1 MASLGLFQTTSLLSA
16 VLLLMT
22 MYALTVA
29 VTVTPEEA
37 LYDEL
42 RVTAKLEKRGM
53 VVSVT
58 WTLMILAAA
67 CGEAMP
73 GFQERFIAAGNE
85 TPTLAAFIVCGTYA
99 FTFFVFCEAVA
110 MIVIFLRVR
119 ILAVKALNDGKT
131 SHR

>member
-1 MASLGLFQTTSLLSA
+1 MANLGLFQTTSMLSV

-22 MYALTVA
+22 IYALTVA
-29 VTVTPEEA
+29 ITVTPEEA
-37 LYDEL
+37 LYEEQ

-85 TPTLAAFIVCGTYA
+85 TPTLAAFIVCGTFA

-110 MIVIFLRVR
+110 TVTIFLRVR
-119 ILAVKALNDGKT
+119 LLAVKALNEEK
-131 SHR
+131 SH

>member
-1 MASLGLFQTTSLLSA
+1 MASFGLFQTTSFLSA

-22 MYALTVA
+22 VYALTVA

-42 RVTAKLEKRGM
+42 RVTARLEKRGM

-73 GFQERFIAAGNE
+73 GFIERFIVAGNE
-85 TPTLAAFIVCGTYA
+85 TPRLAAFIVCGTYA
-99 FTFFVFCEAVA
+99 FVFFIFCEAVA
-110 MIVIFLRVR
+110 TVTIFLRVR
-119 ILAVKALNDGKT
+119 ILAVKALNEEK
-131 SHR
+131 SH

>member
-1 MASLGLFQTTSLLSA
+1 MANLGLFQTTSMLSV

-22 MYALTVA
+22 IYALTVA
-29 VTVTPEEA
+29 ITVTPEEA
-37 LYDEL
+37 LYEEQ

-73 GFQERFIAAGNE
+73 GFQERFIAARNE
-85 TPTLAAFIVCGTYA
+85 TPALAAFIVCGTYA

-110 MIVIFLRVR
+110 TVTIFLRVR
-119 ILAVKALNDGKT
+119 ILAVKALNEEK
-131 SHR
+131 SR